1 MESSKVIIGINAYH
15 ADSSACILINGKLIC
30 AIEEER
36 LNRKKH
42 YFGFPFE
49 SIKECLEIANLNELD
64 ITDVAFNTRPIS
76 NILAKGFIY
85 LKNFS
90 LKKNKKKK
98 KKKKKKKEDTKEK
111 KQKNCNR

>member
-15 ADSSACILINGKLIC
+15 ADSSACLLINGKLVC

-42 YFGFPFE
+42 YSGFPFE
-49 SIKECLEIANLNELD
+49 SINECLEIANLNELD

-76 NILAKGFIY
+76 NILAKGTFY
-85 LKNFS
+85 LKNLMVYQLMGQVILS
-90 LKKNKKKK
+90 RLHMQNVLIIKLL
-98 KKKKKKKEDTKEK
+98 
-111 KQKNCNR
+111 